1 MTTRSLLKKVSA
13 RQIAACEVLLY
24 GVMQQCTGQTK
35 DKGIALA
42 LVSSHPGAGVSHLS
56 ELLEQILNQNDPDS
70 AIALE
75 CGSLGYQEAMYEA
88 AADGERKQ
96 PALAHRALAGKL
108 RDRAEHLMLLRDKY
122 RLVLLDCHSLELK
135 TDVLGL
141 APMLEGVLLVVEGN
155 KTTRSQLDH
164 LERTVEMAGG
174 RIVGCVLNKRT
185 YPIPARINSWMERMG
200 I

>member
-1 MTTRSLLKKVSA
+1 MTTRLLKKVSA

-24 GVMQQCTGQTK
+24 SAMQQCTQTK
-35 DKGIALA
+35 GKGIALA
-42 LVSSHPGAGVSHLS
+42 LVSSHSGAGVSHLS
-56 ELLEQILNQNDPDS
+56 ELLEQILNQNEADS
-70 AIALE
+70 AFAMDCVL
-75 CGSLGYQEAMYEA
+75 LGHQEAMYEDA
-88 AADGERKQ
+88 GDGERKQ
-96 PALAHRALAGKL
+96 PVLAQRAWAGKL

-122 RLVLLDCHSLELK
+122 RLVLLDCHSLEMK

-155 KTTRSQLDH
+155 KTTKSQLDH
-164 LERTVEMAGG
+164 LERTIEMAGG
-174 RIVGCVLNKRT
+174 RVLGCVLNKRT